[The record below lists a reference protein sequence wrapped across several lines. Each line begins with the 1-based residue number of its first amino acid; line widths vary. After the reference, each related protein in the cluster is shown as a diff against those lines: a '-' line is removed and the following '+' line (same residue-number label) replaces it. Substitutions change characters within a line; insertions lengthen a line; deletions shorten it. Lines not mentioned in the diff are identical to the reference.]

1 MTDQRSP
8 VTATADAGRVVPIL
22 PPAPEPWLT
31 KKQAATH
38 LGRSTRW
45 VELRMAED
53 GLPFRRVKRVCMYRR
68 SELDAWVLD
77 MDTASRRGGE

>member
-1 MTDQRSP
+1 MTDQRST
-8 VTATADAGRVVPIL
+8 VTPTADPGRVIPVR
-22 PPAPEPWLT
+22 PPGPEPWLT
-31 KKQAATH
+31 KKQAAAH

-53 GLPFRRVKRVCMYRR
+53 GLPYRRVKRVCMYRR

-77 MDTASRRGGE
+77 MDAGSRRGGV